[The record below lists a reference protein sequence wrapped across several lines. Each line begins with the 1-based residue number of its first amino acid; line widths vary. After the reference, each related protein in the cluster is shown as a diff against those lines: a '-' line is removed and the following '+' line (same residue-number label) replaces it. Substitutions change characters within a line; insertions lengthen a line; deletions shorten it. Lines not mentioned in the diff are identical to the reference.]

1 MTSRNIPLGIIAS
14 QNLSANVEG
23 GGSYVQ
29 NRVATT
35 GASIST
41 NSGNEEDRPFLE
53 FSVWI
58 NPTAQKTTGMFAY
71 GLDTYVS
78 LGNTGRIFVRVER
91 QSTLTP
97 VLELATPDDSYVS
110 GALQHIYF
118 SYDLAAGDYVL
129 LVDGVDPG
137 GTPSIGPTSV
147 AAADI
152 EANKIL
158 DLLTRFNNTT
168 TLMYEGEVA
177 DFWLDAPAS
186 LHGYSA
192 FVDGAGDPKD
202 ISGLAAPHVFLG
214 GTYVASNWNAE
225 DNQGTLPLTLDT
237 GSFTDV

>member
-14 QNLSANVEG
+14 QNLSANVAG

-35 GASIST
+35 GAAIST
-41 NSGNEEDRPFLE
+41 NSGSEEDRPFLE

-58 NPTAQKTTGMFAY
+58 NPTAQKTTGMFMY
-71 GLDTYVS
+71 GLDTYVL
-78 LGNTGRIFVRVER
+78 LGETGRIYVRVEQ

-97 VLELATPDDSYVS
+97 VLQLATPDDSYVTD
-110 GALQHIYF
+110 ALQHIYF
-118 SYDLAAGDYVL
+118 SYDLAAGAYVL

-137 GTPSIGPTSV
+137 GTPSIGPTSS
-147 AAADI
+147 AANI
-152 EANKIL
+152 EANKIM

-168 TLMYEGEVA
+168 TRMYEGEVA

-192 FVDGAGDPKD
+192 FVDGSGDPKD

-225 DNQGTLPLTLDT
+225 DNQGTLSLTLDT
-237 GSFTDV
+237 GTFTDV